1 MHQLSWGGEIPTTD
15 LKTLFELCNNRYF
28 NNALIPS
35 QGFSLKFSRSSKL
48 FGCFRY
54 CLESHT
60 DWGIE
65 ISYIL
70 KDHPLALLSTMVH
83 EMIHMLAHQKFRE
96 SGDPYW
102 LDETPVSGRA
112 FVNPGHGAFFLAE
125 LERLNNSFD
134 ELGIA
139 VKTQFG
145 DAKLYDLSKIKSER
159 LLVVNIDRQQ
169 GKGMVYRLHR
179 KADLDWEQLRATAKG
194 VHGSDDIAV
203 LKVRGHLA
211 EGFPSLRRDNGSRV
225 NMKPLSLRDFART
238 VAELRKATGSMELR
252 ELPQRSPI
260 QSSHASVALA
270 G

>member
-1 MHQLSWGGEIPTTD
+1 MHQLSWVGEIPTIE
-15 LKTLFELCNNRYF
+15 LKSLFELCNNRYF
-28 NNALIPS
+28 NNALTPS
-35 QGFSLKFSRSSKL
+35 EGFCLKFSRSSKL

-65 ISYIL
+65 ISYRL
-70 KDHPLALLSTMVH
+70 RDHPLALLSTMVH
-83 EMIHMLAHQKFRE
+83 EMIHMLAHQNFRE

-102 LDETPVSGRA
+102 LDEKPVSGKA

-125 LERLNNSFD
+125 LERLNKSFD

-145 DAKLYDLSKIKSER
+145 DATLYDLSKIKPER

-169 GKGMVYRLHR
+169 GKGMVYRLHN
-179 KADLDWEQLRATAKG
+179 KAELDWERLRATSVR
-194 VHGSDDIAV
+194 VHGTDDIAV

-225 NMKPLSLRDFART
+225 NMKPLSLRGFSKTMAT
-238 VAELRKATGSMELR
+238 LRKAAGSVELR
-252 ELPQRSPI
+252 ELPGLSPI
-260 QSSHASVALA
+260 RSSHASVVLA
-270 G
+270 S

>member
-1 MHQLSWGGEIPTTD
+1 MHQLSWIGETPITD
-15 LKTLFELCNNRYF
+15 LKTLFELCNSRYF
-28 NNALIPS
+28 NNAITPS
-35 QGFSLKFSRSSKL
+35 EGFSLKFSRSTKL

-65 ISYIL
+65 ISSRL
-70 KDHPLALLSTMVH
+70 QDHPLALVSTLVH

-102 LDETPVSGRA
+102 LDEYPVSGKD

-125 LERLNNSFD
+125 LERLNNNFY

-145 DAKLYDLSKIKSER
+145 DARLYDLSKIKPER
-159 LLVVNIDRQQ
+159 LLVVNIDRHQ
-169 GKGMVYRLHR
+169 GKGMVYRLHD
-179 KADLDWEQLRATAKG
+179 KAELNWVQLRKTAKR
-194 VHGSDDIAV
+194 VHGTEDIAV
-203 LKVRGHLA
+203 LTVRGHLA
-211 EGFPSLRRDNGSRV
+211 EGFPCLRRDNGARV
-225 NMKPLSLRDFART
+225 NMKPLSLRRFSKAM
-238 VAELRKATGSMELR
+238 VELRKAAGSMELR
-252 ELPQRSPI
+252 ELPARSPA
-260 QSSHASVALA
+260 QFSHIAVALA